1 MPSLSPR
8 PVTMQGTL
16 VYDAFCENKQWDNS
30 VTSLSANLHLPQNFS
45 IGDMQQCYATCWLK
59 ALHKPEPNKLCSLA
73 LAKSSF
79 TAEPYV
85 FNLPLYARRDF
96 SRLRT
101 SCHTLE
107 IEVGRYA
114 KPKVP
119 RDLRACKLCKTDQV
133 EDERHFLLGCSF
145 FKDARKSFGS
155 DLPENLV
162 PFTLEDS
169 PEIFKQIFS
178 CFDGHAYKSVCQLAR
193 TLSAIRFEYASS
205 CPLIFNKPSTIIT
218 KFAGGGGRVVRP
230 PDRLTYY

>member
-1 MPSLSPR
+1 MSSV
-8 PVTMQGTL
+8 PVTAVSDCAHRRLQHPRL
-16 VYDAFCENKQWDNS
+16 NRDNIVDDS
-30 VTSLSANLHLPQNFS
+30 VAAGAVGVLAVTTYLQLRWVLA
-45 IGDMQQCYATCWLK
+45 QQCYANCWLK
-59 ALHKPEPNKLCSLA
+59 ALHKPEPNKLCALA

-96 SRLRT
+96 SRLRS

-145 FKDARKSFGS
+145 FLKMPA
-155 DLPENLV
+155 N
-162 PFTLEDS
+162 
-169 PEIFKQIFS
+169 
-178 CFDGHAYKSVCQLAR
+178 
-193 TLSAIRFEYASS
+193 
-205 CPLIFNKPSTIIT
+205 PL
-218 KFAGGGGRVVRP
+218 G
-230 PDRLTYY
+230 LTSQKT